1 MQQQQQ
7 LQQPTAGAEQA
18 SQLGA
23 DRFVLALFDQR
34 PSGYFVDV
42 GAADGFKLSN
52 SYLLEQRG
60 WSGIAVDP
68 LLRNFE
74 QRRCRTVACPVY
86 GQADVE
92 VGSGWMSAG
101 RWAVVGC
108 VQGGGQWLNVC
119 REVGSGIPGRKDCT
133 FGYVRTG
140 RFWAKAATE

>member
-1 MQQQQQ
+1 MQQQQSQHLLQQQQYQVQQQQQ

-92 VGSGWMSAG
+92 VGSG
-101 RWAVVGC
+101 
-108 VQGGGQWLNVC
+108 
-119 REVGSGIPGRKDCT
+119 
-133 FGYVRTG
+133 
-140 RFWAKAATE
+140 

>member
-1 MQQQQQ
+1 MQQQQSQHLLQLQQHQVQQ

-34 PSGYFVDV
+34 SNGYFVDV

-52 SYLLEQRG
+52 SYLLERRG

-101 RWAVVGC
+101 RWAVEAMERRAALLGVG
-108 VQGGGQWLNVC
+108 
-119 REVGSGIPGRKDCT
+119 
-133 FGYVRTG
+133 
-140 RFWAKAATE
+140 